1 MLFLLLFFFIGQ
13 QCLKCRNCI
22 FCLRKAL
29 NIVSWC
35 RQYSDKWIKTVQG
48 FNRVASIIYELSEEI
63 DDQYLSTDIFSLAGK
78 LDIQRLGYLWEYE
91 CEQKGLANK
100 LFDLLNEV
108 SVLIEPNKLNPS
120 LELNRQSSRNRWKIN
135 INAKIEIDQ

>member
-1 MLFLLLFFFIGQ
+1 M
-13 QCLKCRNCI
+13 
-22 FCLRKAL
+22 
-29 NIVSWC
+29 C